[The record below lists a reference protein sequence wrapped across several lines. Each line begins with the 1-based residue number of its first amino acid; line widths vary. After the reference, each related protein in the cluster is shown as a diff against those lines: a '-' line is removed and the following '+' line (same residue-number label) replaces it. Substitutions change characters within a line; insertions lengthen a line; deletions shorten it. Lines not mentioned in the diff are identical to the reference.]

1 MVRIEDLG
9 LEIVNREKRA
19 GCWTVVRELPRVSK
33 SVLVGAMMPTE
44 SSAIIRICH
53 DLPHTLAPTTP
64 QVVTDR
70 LRGLIHRGELGPGDR
85 LPPERVLA
93 DELGIARVS
102 LREALAQLQQEGY
115 LVARRGALGGTF
127 VTELVEPRRRWLLR
141 MRDNFADLEGIID
154 YRVAVE
160 GHAARLAAARR
171 STPDLRAMDDAVRQL
186 CGATGVISF
195 RAADNAFH
203 HAVAAAA
210 RSPRVQAAINE
221 ARGLLFMP
229 TDALV
234 YPPDIGQSLG
244 DHRRIAAAIRDGHGE
259 EATAAMREHIEST
272 RDWLRGVLTE
282 PGAASVGE
290 PTRRPRT

>member
-1 MVRIEDLG
+1 VP
-9 LEIVNREKRA
+9 K
-19 GCWTVVRELPRVSK
+19 VSK
-33 SVLVGAMMPTE
+33 SILVGAKMPTD
-44 SSAIIRICH
+44 SSAITRICH
-53 DLPHTLAPTTP
+53 GLPHLLAPTTP

-85 LPPERVLA
+85 LPSERALA

-127 VTELVEPRRRWLLR
+127 VTELVEPRRRWLQR
-141 MRDNFADLEGIID
+141 MQDNLADLEDIID

-160 GHAARLAAARR
+160 GHAARLAAERR
-171 STPDLRAMDDAVRQL
+171 DRADLRAMDNAVRLL
-186 CGATGVISF
+186 CGVTGVISF
-195 RAADNAFH
+195 RVADNAFH
-203 HAVAAAA
+203 HALAAAA
-210 RSPRVQAAINE
+210 RSPRLQGAIDE

-244 DHRRIAAAIRDGHGE
+244 DHRRIAAAVREGNGT
-259 EATAAMREHIEST
+259 EAASAMRGHIEST
-272 RDWLRGVLTE
+272 RNWLRQVLTE
-282 PGAASVGE
+282 PGVARVGE
-290 PTRRPRT
+290 NAAPPAG